1 MHIIIHEI
9 LPFHILM
16 LKYNISKTYK
26 CVFCKEV
33 ETLKHLFFGC
43 TFNSQLLL
51 LIKNWIFALSNGI
64 ICLNFKNIMLQEID
78 ISNDQVRSVILMII
92 LYINFLSQ
100 LKLRALTVFERFPI

>member
-9 LPFHILM
+9 LPVHILM
-16 LKYNISKTYK
+16 LKYNISKTHK

-33 ETLKHLFFGC
+33 ETLRHLFFGC
-43 TFNSQLLL
+43 TFNSQLL

-78 ISNDQVRSVILMII
+78 ISNDKVRSVILMII

-100 LKLRALTVFERFPI
+100 LKPRALTVFERFPI